1 MSEDW
6 KSAASIIKENPAL
19 AIIFLIIFPLLGFNV
34 TEFTKSDAYSVEQ
47 AKARNE
53 EVSAKLSLLSSKVD
67 EIEVNVHSNSGRS
80 INCERELTHLKERF
94 EDKDSAI
101 FSQLSEVKQQIRE
114 MNLKMETLLLYSKG
128 IRKPSL
134 RSSGE

>member
-67 EIEVNVHSNSGRS
+67 EIEVNVHSNAERS

-101 FSQLSEVKQQIRE
+101 FSQLSEVKQQVRE

-128 IRKPSL
+128 IRKPPL